1 VTLEIATLRRERAN
15 RNRFR
20 CLLLLSA
27 LYISTGYGCNSPEPA
42 EVSAETTGYLPKDT
56 RTASGPASKSSAS
69 ASNDSAIG
77 DASVAE
83 KPTGSA
89 SEGIPAIPPAATV
102 PTFEPGKVD
111 PKIAAKEYM
120 QLKLPEKRDAASLL
134 QFLELSSRSVR
145 ELIADGRRKLITND
159 MILERGMALSRM
171 KMEAAELLGKLA
183 QTDDEKLAVAM
194 GKLEALAQMTGFGD
208 IPSSDDLRAFAA
220 QEMSN
225 TDPRISQQAK
235 SISLGILTNDFESG
249 TAKSEDLSGLI
260 EKILSKPSDL
270 IPSNLLAITQALAR
284 LDSKSES
291 ELALQLA
298 KKTEEA
304 FRDFPETQVALGAWE
319 QHAGRLEEMKVLGAL
334 LDPKSTSNRQVAT
347 VKNAIDSL
355 MTKIPS
361 PLTAFVLVQI
371 AIQMEYSGSTD
382 IAKDMIALAETQI
395 ENAKGEAKEELA
407 RNCQQFNKR
416 LAILNKPMDFTGL
429 VDVEGKPMDLE
440 RYKGKVVLVD
450 FWASWC
456 GPCIQEIPN
465 IERVYDEKNA
475 EGFEVIGVNLDEERS
490 KLDAFLEKKP
500 LKWATYV
507 SSSDEPK
514 YRGFRTPL
522 AAEIGIAAIPFV
534 VVIGKDGNVAAIHV
548 RGPKLETTIAE
559 QLAK

>member
-1 VTLEIATLRRERAN
+1 MTLEIATLRRERTN

-20 CLLLLSA
+20 CVLLLSA
-27 LYISTGYGCNSPEPA
+27 CCIPAGYGCNSPEPT
-42 EVSAETTGYLPKDT
+42 EVSAETSGYLPKDT
-56 RTASGPASKSSAS
+56 KTASVPAPGGSAP
-69 ASNDSAIG
+69 APGGSAIG
-77 DASVAE
+77 SASVTE
-83 KPTGSA
+83 KSLGSA
-89 SEGIPAIPPAATV
+89 TEGAPAIPPAAAV
-102 PTFEPGKVD
+102 PTFEPGKID

-120 QLKLPEKRDAASLL
+120 QLKLPEQRDAASLL
-134 QFLELSSRSVR
+134 QFLERSSRSVR

-183 QTDDEKLAVAM
+183 QTEDEKLAVAM
-194 GKLEALAQMTGFGD
+194 GKMEALAQMTGFGD

-225 TDPRISQQAK
+225 TDARISQQAK

-270 IPSNLLAITQALAR
+270 IPSNLLAITQALER
-284 LDSKSES
+284 LDAKSES

-334 LDPKSTSNRQVAT
+334 MDPKSTDRQVAT

-395 ENAKGEAKEELA
+395 ENAKGEAKDELA

-429 VDVEGKPMDLE
+429 VDVDGKPMDLE

-465 IERVYDEKNA
+465 IEKVYDEKNA
-475 EGFEVIGVNLDEERS
+475 EGFEVIGVNLDEERV
-490 KLDAFLEKKP
+490 KLDGFLEKKP

-514 YRGFRTPL
+514 YRGFKTPL
-522 AAEIGIAAIPFV
+522 ATEIGIAAIPFV